1 MPKTD
6 PAKARQL
13 IGALARLAAHPN
25 FTPGADLTEGQFAA
39 MAQDFVTDMDEFTLT
54 EIDSAI
60 LTYRQDPRA
69 RGFPTPGRLRELA
82 SRARADR
89 AAASRP
95 SVNLANV
102 RPCLW
107 WLRPRAFWKPHW
119 SEADIPKGELY
130 QTVDGQWT
138 RA

>member
-39 MAQDFVTDMDEFTLT
+39 MAQDFVTDLDEFTLT

-60 LTYRQDPRA
+60 LAYRQDPRA

-82 SRARADR
+82 SRARQDR

-95 SVNLANV
+95 RTNLGDV

-107 WLRPRAFWKPHW
+107 WLRPRALWRPNW
-119 SEADIPKGELY
+119 RESDIPAGEMYKGE
-130 QTVDGQWT
+130 DGQWKK
-138 RA
+138 A